1 MDINKY
7 NEQQSELSI
16 QKLWEQEQIYQFNP
30 ASTDNQFTIDT
41 PPPTISG
48 KLHIGHIF
56 SYTQTDLIARFKR
69 MQGKNVFYP
78 MGYDDNGLPTE
89 LYVEKKNNVSGRR
102 MGRSDFVKLCLKET
116 LEAHTTFKD
125 IWMRMGLSIN
135 WEHTYSTISPEATRV
150 SQRSFADLY
159 KKGHVYRK
167 FEPALY
173 CTSCQTTIAQILLE
187 STEVETLF
195 STILFKTSSDKDLL
209 IATTRPELLASCVA
223 VFYNPADTRY
233 QHLAGQMAVTPI
245 YDKQVPILPSTH
257 VDIEKGTGL
266 VMCCTFGDQTDITW
280 FKEHNL
286 PFIQSIGF
294 DGKWTEI
301 TGPLAGLKVHDARA
315 KILELLKDAE
325 CIVEQKKIMHRVQ
338 VDERCKKEIE
348 YIVLNQWFIELLS
361 HKQEFLDRADEIE
374 WKPAFMKARYID
386 WVTNL
391 SWDWCISRQRFFG
404 VPFPVWHC
412 LDCKHI
418 IVADESMLPIDP
430 QETSYP
436 GKTCPKCSSENLKG
450 ESDVMDTWATSAATP
465 EINSHWPSNSP
476 ISLPMSMRPQAHD
489 IIRTWAFGTIVKSH
503 YHHGAI
509 PWKEIVISGHALAGR
524 GEKFSKSKGNA
535 LLDPI
540 NLMATYSSDAIRY
553 WAASGKL
560 GTDILF
566 NEDQLKI
573 GRRLVTKLWNAF
585 KFSQEHI
592 AGSYSKTNELC
603 AVDPLNRWLM
613 HNLSTTYS
621 EYLKAFE
628 AYDYHHALE
637 VAEKFLWN
645 IYCDNFLELVK
656 HRFFNPQNHPEE
668 LIAETR
674 KTMYVVGLH
683 LLKMFAP
690 IVPHITDTLYQDTFR
705 KHEGIPSIHNHTWKE
720 QLLSGYPKGPETET
734 IDAVVAA
741 VASVR
746 KLKSERSLSLKTALH
761 SLTLIVPTASLKT
774 FNKTHKTILAGV
786 CQAELVNIQ
795 DGEAEVELTESP
807 EGWNALVKI

>member
-1 MDINKY
+1 MDTKY
-7 NEQQSELSI
+7 NEQNAEFLI
-16 QKLWEQEQIYQFNP
+16 QQLWEKENVYRFDP
-30 ASTDNQFTIDT
+30 AVTENQFTIDT

-56 SYTQTDLIARFKR
+56 SYTQTDVLARFKR
-69 MQGKNVFYP
+69 MQGYNVFYP

-89 LYVEKKNNVSGRR
+89 LFVEKKNSVSARR
-102 MGRSDFVKLCLKET
+102 MGRTDFIKLCLKET
-116 LEAHTTFKD
+116 ADAHVTFKD
-125 IWMRMGLSIN
+125 IWVRMGLSIN

-150 SQRSFADLY
+150 SQYSFVDLY
-159 KKGHVYRK
+159 NKGHIYRK

-187 STEVETLF
+187 SVEVDTLF
-195 STILFKTSSDKDLL
+195 STIVFKTIEGQDLL

-223 VFYNPADTRY
+223 VFYNPEDARY
-233 QHLAGQMAVTPI
+233 QHLAGKKAITPI
-245 YDKQVPILPSTH
+245 YGKEVPLLASPH

-266 VMCCTFGDQTDITW
+266 VMCCTFGDQTDILW

-286 PFIQSIGF
+286 PFIQSVGF
-294 DGKWTEI
+294 DGRWTEI
-301 TGPLAGLKVHDARA
+301 TGPLAGLKVHDART
-315 KILELLKDAE
+315 KILELLKEAG
-325 CIVEQKKIMHRVQ
+325 CITEQKKIAHRVQ

-348 YIVLNQWFIELLS
+348 YIILNQWFIELLS
-361 HKQEFLDRADEIE
+361 HKEEFLKRADEIE
-374 WKPAFMKARYID
+374 WKPAFMKARYVD

-412 LDCKHI
+412 QDCKHI
-418 IVADESMLPIDP
+418 IVAAPEMLPIDP
-430 QETSYP
+430 QETAYP
-436 GKTCPKCSSENLKG
+436 GKTCPKCSSENIKG
-450 ESDVMDTWATSAATP
+450 ETDVMDTWATSASCP
-465 EINSHWPSNSP
+465 EINAHWPKNEP
-476 ISLPMSMRPQAHD
+476 IKLPMSMRPQAHD

-503 YHHGAI
+503 YHHGTI

-540 NLMATYSSDAIRY
+540 NLMATYSADSIRY

-566 NEDQLKI
+566 SEDQLKI

-585 KFSQEHI
+585 KFNQEHI
-592 AGSYSKTNELC
+592 GDISCTGQELN
-603 AVDPLNRWLM
+603 AKDPLNYWLM
-613 HNLSTTYS
+613 HNLSKTYTQ
-621 EYLKAFE
+621 YLASFE

-637 VAEKFLWN
+637 VAEKFLWHVF
-645 IYCDNFLELVK
+645 CDNYLELVK
-656 HRFFNPQNHPEE
+656 HRFFNAAAQPAE
-668 LIAETR
+668 LLIETR

-690 IVPHITDTLYQDTFR
+690 VVPHITDTLYQDTFR
-705 KHEGIPSIHNHTWKE
+705 KHEKEASIHNATWKPE
-720 QLLSGYPKGPETET
+720 ALAGYPESDHSKS
-734 IDAVVAA
+734 IDALVIA
-741 VASVR
+741 VGQVR
-746 KLKSERSLSLKTALH
+746 KLKSERAFSLKAPLH
-761 SLTLIVPTASLKT
+761 GLTVIVPSDLLPLFGKAHINILK
-774 FNKTHKTILAGV
+774 GV
-786 CQAELVNIQ
+786 CQAENATIEQ
-795 DGEAEVELTESP
+795 GHAEIGLTESP

>member
-1 MDINKY
+1 MDSKY
-7 NEQQSELSI
+7 NEQHAEHII
-16 QKLWEQEQIYQFNP
+16 QQLWQDEHIYHFDP
-30 ASTDNQFTIDT
+30 TVTDNQFTIDT

-56 SYTQTDLIARFKR
+56 SYTQTDLIARYKR

-89 LYVEKKNNVSGRR
+89 LYVEKKNNVSARR
-102 MGRSDFVKLCLKET
+102 MSRSDFIKLCLNET
-116 LEAHTTFKD
+116 KAAHVIFKD
-125 IWMRMGLSIN
+125 VWVRMGLSIN
-135 WEHTYSTISPEATRV
+135 WEHTYSTISPDATRV
-150 SQRSFADLY
+150 SQHSFVDLY
-159 KKGHVYRK
+159 NKGLIYRK

-173 CTSCQTTIAQILLE
+173 CTSCQTTIAQSLLE
-187 STEVETLF
+187 SLEVDTLF
-195 STILFKTSSDKDLL
+195 SNIAFTTQTGEQLS

-223 VFYNPADTRY
+223 VFYNPDDSRY
-233 QHLAGQMAVTPI
+233 QHLAGQTAITPI
-245 YDKQVPILPSTH
+245 FGKHVPLLPSKL
-257 VDIEKGTGL
+257 VDQDKGTGL

-280 FKEHNL
+280 FKEFNL
-286 PFIQSIGF
+286 PFIQSIGL
-294 DGKWTEI
+294 DGRWTEI

-315 KILELLKDAE
+315 KILELLKEAG
-325 CIVEQKKIMHRVQ
+325 CITEQKKISHRVQ

-361 HKQEFLDRADEIE
+361 HKEEFLKRADEIE
-374 WKPAFMKARYID
+374 WKPAYMKARYID

-412 LDCKHI
+412 NDCSHI
-418 IVADESMLPIDP
+418 IVADASMLPIDP
-430 QETSYP
+430 QETTYP
-436 GKTCPKCSSENLKG
+436 GTACPKCSSTNVKG

-465 EINSHWPSNSP
+465 EINAQWPLKGP

-503 YHHGAI
+503 YHHGTI

-535 LLDPI
+535 LLDPL

-566 NEDQLKI
+566 SEDQLKI

-585 KFSQEHI
+585 RFSGEHFSGI
-592 AGSYSKTNELC
+592 SCAASELQTKD
-603 AVDPLNRWLM
+603 ALNCWLM
-613 HNLSTTYS
+613 YNLAVTYN
-621 EYLKAFE
+621 EYLKSFE

-637 VAEKFLWN
+637 VAEKFLWH
-645 IYCDNFLELVK
+645 IFCDNYLELVK
-656 HRFFNPQNHPEE
+656 HRFFEPQAYTPEVV
-668 LIAETR
+668 AETR
-674 KTMYVVGLH
+674 QTLYVVSMH

-690 IVPHITDTLYQDTFR
+690 IVPHITDTLYQSMFR
-705 KHEGIPSIHNHTWKE
+705 SYEKTPSIHNHTWA
-720 QLLSGYPKGPETET
+720 PEHLQSFLQKSCTST
-734 IDAVVAA
+734 IDMVIQIVAH
-741 VASVR
+741 VR
-746 KLKSERSLSLKTALH
+746 KLKSEKALSLKTALRTLTIVNTNDTPIQLSEEH
-761 SLTLIVPTASLKT
+761 LLVLKGACQAATVTIEQGKSESSLT
-774 FNKTHKTILAGV
+774 
-786 CQAELVNIQ
+786 E
-795 DGEAEVELTESP
+795 DP
-807 EGWNALVKI
+807 EGWNAVVRI